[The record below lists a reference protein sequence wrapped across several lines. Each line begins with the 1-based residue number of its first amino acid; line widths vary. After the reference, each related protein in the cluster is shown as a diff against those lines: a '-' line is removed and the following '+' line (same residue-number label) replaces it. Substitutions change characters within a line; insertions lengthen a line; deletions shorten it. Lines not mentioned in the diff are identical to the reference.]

1 MAIGSADPSAL
12 GGTSP
17 QNVMAPVSPADAIG
31 AVARHRPVRW
41 PLYLLAVLLTLFLL
55 FPIYLTTLAALS
67 PRAALFAFP
76 KSLLPTE
83 ITFDTLLFFLNS
95 RGVLPSIWNS
105 VVVGLITLVLSLVIG
120 APAGYALARFVFGG
134 RDAFRML
141 ILTTRAFPIV
151 ILAVPLAVSFINW
164 GLYDTVLA
172 VALVHT
178 ALALPTT
185 VLITSSIFIA
195 VPRDVEEAALT
206 LGCTPIGAFLR
217 VALPL
222 ALPGLAA
229 SSIFTFVLSW
239 NEVFA
244 ASVLTVSNRTLPAQ
258 VFSALSDSPLYYRF
272 AGGFVLIAPSLV
284 FIFFIRRYLF
294 NMWGRVVK

>member
-1 MAIGSADPSAL
+1 VATI
-12 GGTSP
+12 TSP
-17 QNVMAPVSPADAIG
+17 TTVPDLP
-31 AVARHRPVRW
+31 AVAARRSAPARW
-41 PLYLLAVLLTLFLL
+41 PLYALAIGLTFFML
-55 FPIYLTTLAALS
+55 FPIYLITIAAFS
-67 PRAALFAFP
+67 PRAVLFAFP
-76 KSLLPTE
+76 KSLIPTE
-83 ITFDTLLFFLNS
+83 FSTETLSFFLNS
-95 RGVLPSIWNS
+95 RGVLTSAWNS
-105 VVVGLITLVLSLVIG
+105 VLVGLITLVLSLVIG
-120 APAGYALARFVFGG
+120 APAGYALSRFAFRG

-151 ILAVPLAVSFINW
+151 ILAVPLAVSFIQW
-164 GLYDTVLA
+164 GLYDTVFA

-185 VLITSSIFIA
+185 VLITASIFIA

-206 LGCTPIGAFLR
+206 LGCTQIGAFTR

-244 ASVLTVSNRTLPAQ
+244 ATLLTVSNRTLPAQ
-258 VFSALSDSPLYYRF
+258 VFSSLNDSPLPFRF
-272 AGGFVLIAPSLV
+272 AGGFVLIVPSLV

-294 NMWGRVVK
+294 NMWGRVTR